1 MRSPAVDVP
10 VATLTGDVVPNS
22 PGFCVL
28 AGTTTAFTSAQL
40 TTLYPTHKAFVVAW
54 ANDVSKLVRQGFLTQ
69 IDGEQ
74 LITAAGASN
83 VP

>member
-1 MRSPAVDVP
+1 VDVP
-10 VATLTGDVVPNS
+10 VATLTGVS
-22 PGFCVL
+22 TSIPGFCEL
-28 AGTTTAFTSAQL
+28 AGTTTTFTPAQL
-40 TTLYPTHKAFVVAW
+40 KALYPTHRAFVVKW
-54 ANDVSKLVRQGFLTQ
+54 GNDVSKLVRQGYLTP